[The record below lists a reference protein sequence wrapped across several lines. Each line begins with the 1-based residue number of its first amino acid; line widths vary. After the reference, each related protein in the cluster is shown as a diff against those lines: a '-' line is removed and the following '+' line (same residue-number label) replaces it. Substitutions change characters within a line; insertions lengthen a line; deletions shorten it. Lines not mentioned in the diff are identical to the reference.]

1 MSINGLIGNIIAKR
15 MAKKITSS
23 TIKEEDVSDLLRE
36 IRIVLLDSDVNIFVV
51 KKFINN
57 IKQKTIGQIL
67 APNEKISD
75 FMLRTIKEEL
85 ILILGSEKQEIN
97 TNKKQI
103 KIMMVGLQGSGKTTS
118 SAKLANHFKTKFDKN
133 PMLIAADIYRPAAID
148 QLEQLANDVK
158 TSFYK
163 EDTNNVAMIVK
174 NGLEQAEANEN
185 NVVIVDT
192 AGRLQ
197 TNAELMDELIEVK
210 KVFSP
215 DEILLVV
222 DAMSGQDIINV
233 AEEFNKHLKLTG
245 LVITKLDS
253 DARAGATLSL
263 TSMLNVPIKFIGTG
277 EKIGSLDIFYP
288 ERMADRIL
296 GLGDVMTLAEKAAD
310 LVDENQAKNSLQR
323 MLSGKMDL
331 EDLMRQMEQLTKMGS
346 LSGIMK
352 MLPSQFGQNISSE
365 KIERMEVNL
374 RKWKILLSSM
384 TLKERRN
391 PKLFKKQPNR
401 KIRVIKGAGVKMD
414 ELNKLLKQWEEGK
427 QKMAEMGKQLQI
439 GKNPFGNGKF
449 N

>member
-1 MSINGLIGNIIAKR
+1 MGINGLIGNIIAKR
-15 MAKKITSS
+15 MSKKISSS
-23 TIKEEDVSDLLRE
+23 TIKEEDISELLRE

-67 APNEKISD
+67 SPNEKASD
-75 FMLRTIKEEL
+75 FILRTIKEEL
-85 ILILGSEKQEIN
+85 IEILGFEKKEIN
-97 TNKKQI
+97 TNKKQL

-118 SAKLANHFKTKFDKN
+118 SAKLANYFQKKFNKKS
-133 PMLIAADIYRPAAID
+133 LLVAADIYRPAAIE
-148 QLEQLANDVK
+148 QLEQLSKDINSD
-158 TSFYK
+158 FYK
-163 EDTNNVAMIVK
+163 EDSKNVSNIVK
-174 NGLEQAEANEN
+174 NSLDFANN
-185 NVVIVDT
+185 NDDNLIIVDT

-197 TNAELMDELIEVK
+197 TNIELMNELVEIK
-210 KVFSP
+210 KVLSP
-215 DEILLVV
+215 DEIILVV
-222 DAMSGQDIINV
+222 DAMSGQDVINV
-233 AEEFNKHLKLTG
+233 AEEFNKYLKLTG
-245 LVITKLDS
+245 ILITKLDS

-277 EKIGSLDIFYP
+277 EKINSLDLFYP
-288 ERMADRIL
+288 DRMADRIL

-346 LSGIMK
+346 LSGVMK
-352 MLPSQFGQNISSE
+352 MLPTQFGKNITEEKVE
-365 KIERMEVNL
+365 KIEANL
-374 RKWKILLSSM
+374 KKWKILLSSM

-401 KIRVIKGAGVKMD
+401 KIRVTKGSGIRID

-427 QKMAEMGKQLQI
+427 QKMSEMGKQLQM
-439 GKNPFGNGKF
+439 GKNPFGKGLF
-449 N
+449 

>member
-1 MSINGLIGNIIAKR
+1 MGINGLIGNIIAKR

-23 TIKEEDVSDLLRE
+23 TIKEEDISELLRE
-36 IRIVLLDSDVNIFVV
+36 IRVVLLDSDVNIFVV
-51 KKFINN
+51 KKFINS

-67 APNEKISD
+67 SPNEKASD
-75 FMLRTIKEEL
+75 FILRTIKEEL
-85 ILILGSEKQEIN
+85 IEILGSEKKEIN
-97 TNKKQI
+97 TNKKQL

-118 SAKLANHFKTKFDKN
+118 SAKLANYFQTKFNKKS
-133 PMLIAADIYRPAAID
+133 LLVAADIYRPAAID
-148 QLEQLANDVK
+148 QLEQLSNDINS
-158 TSFYK
+158 SFYK
-163 EDTNNVAMIVK
+163 EDSKNVAKIVK
-174 NGLEQAEANEN
+174 NSLDFANDHN
-185 NVVIVDT
+185 NDLIIVDT

-197 TNAELMDELIEVK
+197 TNVELMDELVEVK
-210 KVFSP
+210 KVLSP
-215 DEILLVV
+215 DEIILVV
-222 DAMSGQDIINV
+222 DAMSGQDIMNV

-245 LVITKLDS
+245 LLITKLDS

-277 EKIGSLDIFYP
+277 EKIGSLDLFYP

-346 LSGIMK
+346 LSGVMK
-352 MLPSQFGQNISSE
+352 MLPTQFGKNITDE
-365 KIERMEVNL
+365 KVERLEANL
-374 RKWKILLSSM
+374 KKWKILLSSM

-401 KIRVIKGAGVKMD
+401 KVRVIKGSGVRMD

-427 QKMAEMGKQLQI
+427 QKMSEMGKQLQM
-439 GKNPFGNGKF
+439 GKNPFSKGF
-449 N
+449 F

>member
-1 MSINGLIGNIIAKR
+1 MGINGLIGNIIAKK

-23 TIKEEDVSDLLRE
+23 TIKEEDISELLRE
-36 IRIVLLDSDVNIFVV
+36 IRVVLLDSDVNIFVV
-51 KKFINN
+51 KKFINS

-67 APNEKISD
+67 SPNEKASD
-75 FMLRTIKEEL
+75 FILRTIKEEL
-85 ILILGSEKQEIN
+85 IEILGSEKKEIN
-97 TNKKQI
+97 TNKKQL

-118 SAKLANHFKTKFDKN
+118 SAKLANYFQTKFNRK
-133 PMLIAADIYRPAAID
+133 PLLVAADIYRPAAID
-148 QLEQLANDVK
+148 QLEQLSNDINS
-158 TSFYK
+158 SFYK
-163 EDTNNVAMIVK
+163 EDSKNVAKIVK
-174 NGLEQAEANEN
+174 NSLDFANDHN
-185 NVVIVDT
+185 NDLIIVDT

-197 TNAELMDELIEVK
+197 TNVELMDELVEVK
-210 KVFSP
+210 KVLSP
-215 DEILLVV
+215 DEIILVV
-222 DAMSGQDIINV
+222 DAMSGQDIMNV

-245 LVITKLDS
+245 LLITKLDS

-277 EKIGSLDIFYP
+277 EKIGSLDLFYP

-346 LSGIMK
+346 LSGVMK
-352 MLPSQFGQNISSE
+352 MLPTQFGKNITDE
-365 KIERMEVNL
+365 KVERLEANL
-374 RKWKILLSSM
+374 KKWKILLSSM

-401 KIRVIKGAGVKMD
+401 KVRVIKGSGVRMD
-414 ELNKLLKQWEEGK
+414 ELNKLLKQWEDGK
-427 QKMAEMGKQLQI
+427 QKMSEMGKQLQM
-439 GKNPFGNGKF
+439 GKNPFSKGF
-449 N
+449 F